1 MADAPQQA
9 ARGEMAARI
18 SRRSVQILRDYTG
31 RGPTKAR
38 TTIDDDLVS
47 VVLADT
53 LLKGEQQLV
62 AIGEESTVL
71 DTRQKFQRAMREDL
85 VGTVEE
91 VTGRRVIAF
100 MSSNHIDPDLAVETF
115 VLERQEEAGQ

>member
-9 ARGEMAARI
+9 ARGEMAAQI

-62 AIGEESTVL
+62 AIGEESIVL

-100 MSSNHIDPDLAVETF
+100 MSNNHIDPDLAVETF
-115 VLERQEEAGQ
+115 VLERPEAAAQ